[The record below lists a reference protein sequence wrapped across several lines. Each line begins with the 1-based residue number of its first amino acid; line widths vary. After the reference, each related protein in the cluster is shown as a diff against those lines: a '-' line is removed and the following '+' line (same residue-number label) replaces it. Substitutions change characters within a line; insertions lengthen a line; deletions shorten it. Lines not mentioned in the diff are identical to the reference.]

1 MEEKN
6 AKLAEENAKLAH
18 QMQVIEKKIEKMIEQ
33 EEKNQKSLGYKMIN
47 LHLSSV

>member
-18 QMQVIEKKIEKMIEQ
+18 QMQASEKQIEKMIE
-33 EEKNQKSLGYKMIN
+33 
-47 LHLSSV
+47 